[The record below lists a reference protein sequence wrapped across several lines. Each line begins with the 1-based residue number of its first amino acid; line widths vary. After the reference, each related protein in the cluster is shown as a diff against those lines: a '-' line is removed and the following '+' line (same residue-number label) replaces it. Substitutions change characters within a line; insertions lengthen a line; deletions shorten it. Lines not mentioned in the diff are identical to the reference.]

1 MNDNGTVADPL
12 RVKRS
17 HPLSGDADDAEVL
30 TSSAEAGQAGK
41 RVKLEDSET
50 FSQQLPQAVAH
61 VGPVNT
67 EPQQLAVKQEDNA
80 LIVANATTVD
90 PISAAAASAVISEP
104 ANGNSSTASEAKP
117 AASSS
122 DPQTLPPS
130 TLQQSARQPLTQT
143 QTAPPLHAAAAAP
156 SSAAPV
162 SVTTTAACT
171 TTVPRKESPLP
182 LKALTFHHLHKKYGP
197 ELEYMLV
204 EFKKLERQLL
214 GAPIHQQQNPP
225 KAEPKGSRERREKLH
240 GFILHLEDTI
250 RQVEEGCALEK
261 REEGSIDQVVH
272 GATGSLANNQQE
284 ETEEEEK
291 KSSDASLQ
299 QPQHTAQT
307 NTASNLNNLNKT
319 TSNMEGPPKKFT
331 AAEAALSSLPP
342 EKEREESVQRLEEH
356 ILANLLPV
364 KVRLTKQ
371 LAAQKGATR
380 NPVTAPVRA
389 GAANTVAGG
398 TIAEAVEA
406 KRRAQE
412 EELLKKQLQQR
423 QISTSQYGKPIGGA
437 GSSLTARLHGGVL
450 GSNAPAAGASGSETT
465 KRPILYAGVAP
476 GSSQVPS
483 TIKTV
488 SGAHPG
494 LIGKDATKAVALAEE
509 ERRRLKNLEENA
521 TRVAFGV
528 ATKPSP
534 AASALDPR
542 KPAALPSLNAAT
554 LPKQPEGPATL
565 AARARAVAL
574 AAASSGGA
582 ASKISRPNQ
591 QFPTRSLQQHHVKKG
606 PPVTAAPAAT
616 IAAPR
621 APHINQYTK
630 PSAAVPYHSVPT
642 PPMTAKSKK
651 PHIAPNF
658 DDPSLTPEQRFELR
672 LKEARWRQRK
682 RRRERRRRRLEGYLH
697 AAGAY
702 HVVPSAV
709 QQQPSLSL
717 SSQPHLQ
724 ETQPERVASTTFT
737 PNAPAPPPPVN
748 TPPPPVTSASRPKKN
763 GAYGPRTVEY
773 VCAVCNETYM
783 STCEFNPWWA
793 LTSHDCPKCGKP
805 QIPKLDI
812 STPANEIDYHPA
824 LLSQEDNAKPQSS
837 SVSASANASNPAV
850 AAPQLAQPIQYMP
863 KPPAHMK
870 KNFFLSDSEVSLTDE
885 SDGEGGGGKYD
896 ESSEEEDTSFDND
909 MDSVTREE
917 RAEKEE
923 FGFDYKGEVLSED
936 QARRLLVLIEHAS
949 ICPGRHRS
957 AKHRN
962 VCHSTKYM
970 MLHVRDCC
978 GLLSNGDVCPFPWC
992 RKTKHL
998 LYHLVTCTK
1007 NDDGSKCS
1015 ICCPENLSSNLM
1027 DLVGL
1032 NSYRRKIFVERAKA
1046 VAAAAAATRHQMAI
1060 AKAKAAAQ
1068 SSTQP
1073 HVLTSSQILTAPS
1086 TNHNYESQ
1094 TKPFATASTH
1104 VATHATQPLGNAR
1117 RGSSVQDATTASN
1130 NTGPHLDSEVVL

>member
-1 MNDNGTVADPL
+1 MNENGTVADPL
-12 RVKRS
+12 RVKRPHS
-17 HPLSGDADDAEVL
+17 QSGHANDDRVL
-30 TSSAEAGQAGK
+30 TTSMEAGQTGK
-41 RVKLEDSET
+41 RIKLGDSET
-50 FSQQLPQAVAH
+50 HRQQLPQDLAH
-61 VGPVNT
+61 V
-67 EPQQLAVKQEDNA
+67 EPMNAEPHHLAVKQEKNSS
-80 LIVANATTVD
+80 ISTNVTTVA
-90 PISAAAASAVISEP
+90 PVSAGAMSAGVSGS
-104 ANGNSSTASEAKP
+104 ANGNSSTVSELNPTASAVN
-117 AASSS
+117 
-122 DPQTLPPS
+122 PQTLPKS
-130 TLQQSARQPLTQT
+130 TLQQSAPQPLSQA
-143 QTAPPLHAAAAAP
+143 APSLHTAAAAP
-156 SSAAPV
+156 LAAAPLPV
-162 SVTTTAACT
+162 PITATSATTIL
-171 TTVPRKESPLP
+171 RKESPPP

-261 REEGSIDQVVH
+261 REEGTEDQVVED
-272 GATGSLANNQQE
+272 ATGLPANSPERQH
-284 ETEEEEK
+284 TEEEEK
-291 KSSDASLQ
+291 KSDASLQ
-299 QPQHTAQT
+299 KAQHIEQF
-307 NTASNLNNLNKT
+307 NTQMNFQNHN
-319 TSNMEGPPKKFT
+319 NMEGPSKKFT

-371 LAAQKGATR
+371 LAAQKGAAR

-389 GAANTVAGG
+389 GTANTMAGG

-423 QISTSQYGKPIGGA
+423 QNMTSQYGKPIAGA
-437 GSSLTARLHGGVL
+437 GSSLTARLHGAVL
-450 GSNAPAAGASGSETT
+450 GSNAAAAGTSGSETT

-483 TIKTV
+483 SIKTV

-521 TRVAFGV
+521 TRVALGV
-528 ATKPSP
+528 ATNP
-534 AASALDPR
+534 APPASALDHR
-542 KPAALPSLNAAT
+542 KPAALPTLNAAT

-574 AAASSGGA
+574 AAANSGGA
-582 ASKISRPNQ
+582 TSKISRPNQ
-591 QFPTRSLQQHHVKKG
+591 QFPTRSLQQHHLKKG
-606 PPVTAAPAAT
+606 PLVTIAPAAT
-616 IAAPR
+616 IAASR
-621 APHINQYTK
+621 APPINQYAK
-630 PSAAVPYHSVPT
+630 PPPAVPYHSLQT
-642 PPMTAKSKK
+642 PPMTGKPKK
-651 PHIAPNF
+651 LHVAHNF
-658 DDPSLTPEQRFELR
+658 NDPSLTPEQQFELR

-682 RRRERRRRRLEGYLH
+682 RRRERRRKRLEGYLH
-697 AAGAY
+697 ATGAY
-702 HVVPSAV
+702 HVVPAAV
-709 QQQPSLSL
+709 EQQPSLPL
-717 SSQPHLQ
+717 SQPHLQ
-724 ETQPERVASTTFT
+724 ETQPERVVSTSIASADLRHNL
-737 PNAPAPPPPVN
+737 PPAPPPPAN
-748 TPPPPVTSASRPKKN
+748 TPPPPVTSAPRSKKN
-763 GAYGPRTVEY
+763 AAYGPRTVEY
-773 VCAVCNETYM
+773 VCAVCNETYI

-824 LLSQEDNAKPQSS
+824 LLSQEDNAKLPSS
-837 SVSASANASNPAV
+837 SMAASANTSNPA
-850 AAPQLAQPIQYMP
+850 ATASQSAQPVQYMP
-863 KPPAHMK
+863 KPPAHVK
-870 KNFFLSDSEVSLTDE
+870 KNLFLSDSEVSFTDE
-885 SDGEGGGGKYD
+885 SDGEGGSGKYD
-896 ESSEEEDTSFDND
+896 ESSEEEDTNYDND

-917 RAEKEE
+917 RAERED

-936 QARRLLVLIEHAS
+936 QAKRLLVLIEHAS
-949 ICPGRHRS
+949 VCPGRHRS

-998 LYHLVTCTK
+998 LYHLLTCTK

-1046 VAAAAAATRHQMAI
+1046 VAAAATRQHMAM
-1060 AKAKAAAQ
+1060 AKVKTAAQ

-1073 HVLTSSQILTAPS
+1073 QASTSSHIQFAPS
-1086 TNHNYESQ
+1086 TSHSCESQ
-1094 TKPFATASTH
+1094 TNFFATSSTH
-1104 VATHATQPLGNAR
+1104 AASHNGNAMN
-1117 RGSSVQDATTASN
+1117 GTSIQDVTTASN
-1130 NTGPHLDSEVVL
+1130 NAGPHLDSEFVL